1 MDLKLTG
8 FICLLFLLSL
18 CAQPVLAEDA
28 PEDKDSLDDETTSYT
43 SLGLD
48 RGLTVDLLNQE
59 PDPVKPGDVLEVR
72 LSIQNT
78 GYKNQENC
86 VLEIKPTYPFK
97 TLAGEKLVQNL
108 GTLGKRSDDNHRK
121 VVKFKLGLEN
131 SVNKGKYPL
140 KVYLYT
146 NGNRKLAL
154 TKEFNI
160 DVDSESNAEIE
171 YISVEKM
178 VPGKKTDLV
187 FGVKNVG
194 NSPLK
199 NAMFSWE
206 CANDVI
212 LPVGSSN
219 VKHINLIDIGD
230 TANVSFDV
238 LTNVNTK
245 PGLYKLDMVLTYDDV
260 EELKTI
266 TEAGTVEN
274 QKRKEIKS
282 KAGIYIGGTT
292 EFDIAFMERSQTGAY
307 TFSISNIGNNGA
319 NSVKVSLPLQANWTA
334 AEGSNSVILGN
345 LQKGDYTYAD
355 FNLKPSEIG
364 KDLPIKFEIIYT
376 SNDGIRQT
384 EEKEMSLYSSP
395 FIPTAEPGMPQKN
408 SSSSPK
414 YKAGFFMLACVACVV
429 IYKKHQKKMKVKDAQ
444 EKELNEM
451 INEMIAKDQDR

>member
-1 MDLKLTG
+1 MNLKLTG
-8 FICLLFLLSL
+8 FICLLLLLSSFV
-18 CAQPVLAEDA
+18 QPVLAEDTL
-28 PEDKDSLDDETTSYT
+28 EDETTSDK

-48 RGLTVDLLNQE
+48 KGLTIDLLNQD
-59 PDPVKPGDVLEVR
+59 PDPVKPGDILEVR

-78 GYKNQENC
+78 GYKDLENC
-86 VLEIKPTYPFK
+86 VLEIKPEYPFR
-97 TLAGEKLVQNL
+97 TLAGEKPVQNI
-108 GTLGKRSDDNHRK
+108 GTLGKRSEDDRIR
-121 VVKFKLGLEN
+121 VVKFKLGIEN
-131 SVNKGKYPL
+131 SVNAGKYPL

-146 NGNRKLAL
+146 NGNNKLSL
-154 TKEFNI
+154 TKELNI
-160 DVDSESNAEIE
+160 DIDSESNAEIE

-178 VPGKKTDLV
+178 VPGEKTNLV
-187 FGVKNVG
+187 FGIKNVG

-219 VKHINLIDIGD
+219 VKHINLIDLGN
-230 TANVSFDV
+230 TANVSFEV

-245 PGLYKLDMVLTYDDV
+245 PGLYKLDMVLTYDDI

-292 EFDIAFMERSQTGAY
+292 EFDIAFMEKSPTGAY

-319 NSVKVSLPLQANWTA
+319 NSVKVSVPLQANWTITD
-334 AEGSNSVILGN
+334 GGNSVILGN
-345 LQKGDYTYAD
+345 LQKGDYTIAD
-355 FNLKPSEIG
+355 FNLKPAEIG
-364 KDLPIKFEIIYT
+364 KDLPIKFEISYT
-376 SNDGIRQT
+376 SNDGIRQV
-384 EEKEMSLYSSP
+384 EQKELSLYSSP
-395 FIPTAEPGMPQKN
+395 FTPSAEPGMSQESD
-408 SSSSPK
+408 SSSLK
-414 YKAGFFMLACVACVV
+414 YKAGFAMLACVACAVV
-429 IYKKHQKKMKVKDAQ
+429 YKKRQQKIKVKSTQ

-451 INEMIAKDQDR
+451 DSEDPDR